1 MTEKE
6 RFWSKVRKGSGCWL
20 WLGARNNYRGG
31 YGCFRRKSPRKMVRA
46 HRYAWEMVKGLIPTG
61 KAVLHH
67 CDNPP
72 CVRPNHLFLGTD
84 LDNVRDMV
92 IKGRARHDGRKP
104 QGEEHGASKLT
115 DSDVRIIRTER
126 NRGVLY
132 AVLARRFGVG
142 ETAIRNIVKGVTWR
156 SVK

>member
-1 MTEKE
+1 M
-6 RFWSKVRKGSGCWL
+6 
-20 WLGARNNYRGG
+20 
-31 YGCFRRKSPRKMVRA
+31 RA

-115 DSDVRIIRTER
+115 DSDVRIIRAER